1 MQTNRIQLRKIQDQ
15 DIENIFRG
23 LSHPSVIKYYGV
35 SFHSLEATKEQMDW
49 YSMLEKER
57 KGQWWA
63 VCSLDGKTFLGAGG
77 LNDRD
82 HENRK
87 AEIGFWLLPD
97 YWGQGYMTEAMP
109 LICEYAFHEMDIN
122 RIEGFVESNNKN
134 CKRAMA
140 KLNFTFEG
148 TMRNCEYKDGAF
160 ISLDI
165 YSKLKT
171 D

>member
-1 MQTNRIQLRKIQDQ
+1 MQTNRIQLRKIKGQ
-15 DIENIFRG
+15 DIEHVFRG
-23 LSHPSVIKYYGV
+23 LSNPSVIQYYGV

-49 YSMLEKER
+49 YKMLEEEQ

-63 VCSLDGKTFLGAGG
+63 VCLLDGNTFLGAGG
-77 LNDRD
+77 LNDWD
-82 HENRK
+82 HKNHK

-97 YWGQGYMTEAMP
+97 YWGRGYMTEAMP
-109 LICEYAFHEMDIN
+109 LICHYAFNEMGIN

-140 KLNFTFEG
+140 KLNFVLEG
-148 TMRNCEYKDGAF
+148 TMRNCEYKNGGF